1 MKVLL
6 GIGGSD
12 GSFEAL
18 ADTVT
23 RAEEAGDAVTVAIV
37 DREDIALTP
46 EEIETE
52 VRERLAEAGLDSEI
66 RHLSGH
72 PGSRLVELAEQE
84 QFDRLVV
91 AGGERSPLGKIN
103 FDETLE
109 FVLLNAETTVTLV
122 R

>member
-37 DREDIALTP
+37 DREDIARTP
-46 EEIETE
+46 EEIETD
-52 VRERLAEAGLDSEI
+52 ERVAEAYL
-66 RHLSGH
+66 
-72 PGSRLVELAEQE
+72 
-84 QFDRLVV
+84 
-91 AGGERSPLGKIN
+91 GG
-103 FDETLE
+103 
-109 FVLLNAETTVTLV
+109 VT
-122 R
+122 

>member
-18 ADTVT
+18 ADTVA
-23 RAEEAGDAVTVAIV
+23 RAEEAGDEVTVAIV
-37 DREDIALTP
+37 DREDISLTP
-46 EEIETE
+46 EKIETE
-52 VRERLAEAGLDSEI
+52 VRERLADTGMGPEI
-66 RHLSGH
+66 RQLSGH

>member
-23 RAEEAGDAVTVAIV
+23 RAEEAGDEVTVAIV

>member
-1 MKVLL
+1 MNVLL

-23 RAEEAGDAVTVAIV
+23 RAEEAGDEVTVAVV
-37 DREDIALTP
+37 DRDDIARTP
-46 EEIETE
+46 EKIEAE
-52 VRERLAEAGLDSEI
+52 VREQLAETGMDPEI

-72 PGSRLVELAEQE
+72 PGSQLVEFAEQG

-103 FDETLE
+103 FDATLE
-109 FVLLNAETTVTLV
+109 FVLMTAETTVTLV

>member
-12 GSFEAL
+12 GSYEAL

-23 RAEEAGDAVTVAIV
+23 RAEEAGDEVTVAIV

-46 EEIETE
+46 SEIETE
-52 VRERLAEAGLDSEI
+52 VRERLAETGLEPDI

>member
-1 MKVLL
+1 MNVLL
-6 GIGGSD
+6 GIDGSD

-18 ADTVT
+18 ADTIE
-23 RAEEAGDAVTVAIV
+23 RAEEAGDEVTIAIV
-37 DREDIALTP
+37 DRDDIDLTS

-52 VRERLAEAGLDSEI
+52 VRERLAGTEIDPQI

-72 PGSRLVELAEQE
+72 AGSRLVEFAEQE
-84 QFDRLVV
+84 EFDRLVV

>member
-23 RAEEAGDAVTVAIV
+23 RAEEAGDEVTVAIV
-37 DREDIALTP
+37 DRDDIALTP
-46 EEIETE
+46 DEIETE
-52 VRERLAEAGLDSEI
+52 VREQLAETGMDPEI
-66 RHLSGH
+66 RQLSGH
-72 PGSRLVELAEQE
+72 PGSRLVEVAEQE

>member
-6 GIGGSD
+6 GIGGSE
-12 GSFEAL
+12 GSFDAL
-18 ADTVT
+18 ADAVA
-23 RAEEAGDAVTVAIV
+23 RAKEAGDDVTVAIV
-37 DREDIALTP
+37 DREDIDLSVA
-46 EEIETE
+46 EIEDR
-52 VRERLAEAGLDSEI
+52 VRECLADADVDAAVRRLE
-66 RHLSGH
+66 GH
-72 PGSRLVELAEQE
+72 PGSRLVEMAERE
-84 QFDRLVV
+84 GFDRLVL